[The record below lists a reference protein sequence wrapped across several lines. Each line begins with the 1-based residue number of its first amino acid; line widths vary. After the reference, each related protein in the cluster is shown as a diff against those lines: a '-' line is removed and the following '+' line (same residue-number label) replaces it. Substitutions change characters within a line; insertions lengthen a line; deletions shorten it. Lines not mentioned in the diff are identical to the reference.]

1 MDDQENAL
9 QAEELRREI
18 AQLRRATHSYRMQIF
33 HTKQYTCRNNKLERR
48 LQEALADLKTLKANL
63 SRKDNERRKKAS

>member
-18 AQLRRATHSYRMQIF
+18 AQLRRATNSYRMQIF
-33 HTKQYTCRNNKLERR
+33 HTKGYTRRNDQVERR
-48 LQEALADLKTLKANL
+48 LQEALAELKTLKANL